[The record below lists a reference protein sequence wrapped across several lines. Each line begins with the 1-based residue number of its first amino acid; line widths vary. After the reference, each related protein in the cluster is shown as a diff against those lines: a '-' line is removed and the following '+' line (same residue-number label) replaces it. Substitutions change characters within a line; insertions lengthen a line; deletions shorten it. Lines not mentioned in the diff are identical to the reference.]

1 MEVCAVKDVDF
12 HGAQL
17 RAVQDSNNI
26 IWVGVAYI
34 CAGIGFRKS
43 QKDAQIQK
51 IQHDKVLREGCLKFQ
66 AGVFDPNNETL
77 ALQLDYVPLWLC
89 KINITDNM
97 ERFEP
102 EIASRLREYQLRA
115 KDVLATAFLGK
126 KNGDRINQLENQ
138 LEAMQS
144 RLEDIYRGM
153 GNLTKYIMTSMAPG
167 VTARVQPMLPAQ
179 QTSEAENHTD
189 EIKAWRK
196 DVYDLCRKVADKRQE
211 FDGKTAVLSHICK
224 EMTRVYGI
232 VWDQEVRDWK
242 RDHLYSARPRILQV
256 IADNEQLRSIFQA
269 MLEDL
274 AQEEIHHLDDGFQLI
289 KCLIEKSGD
298 QSIHG
303 VVTWRRVYKEMG
315 NWNIRWN
322 LYVTKYMTKY
332 NTLRTPNKIDLIQEY
347 PRLMDVF
354 TEAIKRLLEKCV

>member
-66 AGVFDPNNETL
+66 AGVFDTNNETL

-102 EIASRLREYQLRA
+102 EIAARLREYQLRA
-115 KDVLATAFLGK
+115 KDVLAAAFL
-126 KNGDRINQLENQ
+126 NGGGNSSINQLENQ
-138 LEAMQS
+138 LAAMQA
-144 RLEDIYRGM
+144 RLEEIYTGM
-153 GNLTKYIMTSMAPG
+153 GNLVRYIVANQVPE
-167 VTARVQPMLPAQ
+167 VTAPVQPMLEVKQAPDP
-179 QTSEAENHTD
+179 EPYVD
-189 EIKAWRK
+189 ETKAWRK
-196 DVYDLCRKVADKRQE
+196 DVYDLCRKVASQRPE
-211 FDGKTAVLSHICK
+211 FDGKSAVLSYIYK
-224 EMTRVYGI
+224 EMTRVYSV
-232 VWDQEVRDWK
+232 VWEQEMKEWK
-242 RDHLYSARPRILQV
+242 KSHSYPAKPRILQV
-256 IADNEQLRSIFQA
+256 IADNNQLRSIFQA

-274 AQEEIHHLDDGFQLI
+274 AQEEIRPMDEGLRLI
-289 KCLIEKSGD
+289 QRLIMESGD

-303 VVTWRRVYKEMG
+303 VATWRRVYKEMG
-315 NWNIRWN
+315 RWNIRWN
-322 LYVTKYMTKY
+322 LYTTRYMSKYG
-332 NTLRTPNKIDLIQEY
+332 TLRVPKKIELIQEY

-354 TEAIKRLLEKCV
+354 TEAVKRLLENEK